1 MGRKD
6 EEYEVESIIGKRRK
20 KNSGNALPSCLG
32 SVEYRVLW
40 KGWSKDQATWE
51 PEENLENVQ
60 EMIDEFNRKLEGRG
74 KPQVSS
80 TITSVQKKNSE
91 ETSLN
96 DTKKS
101 IPPKSIRKLTKES
114 DEEAN
119 EQEEQEEVKPPVQ
132 TSRGRTQRIQ
142 EEPPSKVP

>member
-20 KNSGNALPSCLG
+20 KNSGNLTFSSLG

-40 KGWSKDQATWE
+40 NGWGKDQATWE

-74 KPQVSS
+74 KPQGNPPF
-80 TITSVQKKNSE
+80 QKKPVE
-91 ETSLN
+91 ETSQN
-96 DTKKS
+96 DV
-101 IPPKSIRKLTKES
+101 RKPLPQKTLRKFNKES
-114 DEEAN
+114 D
-119 EQEEQEEVKPPVQ
+119 QGV
-132 TSRGRTQRIQ
+132 
-142 EEPPSKVP
+142 